1 MIKGLYTA
9 ASAMLAGLTRQKLI
23 SHNLANVDTPGFRQ
37 ILTSLDDWKN
47 TSVNTIPGV
56 TFSTDPQRYLG
67 QLGLGTD
74 TIPEVTDFS
83 EGALRQTG
91 YPLDVAIQGNGFF
104 HIRTPNGD
112 RYTRDGRFQR
122 DVAGNMVTAE
132 GYAVLNNAGN
142 PISLPAGPV
151 TIDRQGQVFANN
163 QPLTQLGIG
172 AFANPQ
178 TDLARDPDT
187 GDAFAAVGA
196 AAGGPTGTFTGTTEQ
211 GYVENS
217 NVNSAQMMT
226 QMVTVNRAY
235 EAAQRMVQAQDSLL
249 GEAITQ
255 VGRLS

>member
-1 MIKGLYTA
+1 MIKGLYSA
-9 ASAMLAGLTRQKLI
+9 ASAMLAGLTQQKLI

-37 ILTSLDDWKN
+37 ILTSLDDFTD

-56 TFSTDPQRYLG
+56 TFGSGPKRYLG

-74 TIPEVTDFS
+74 TIPEVTDYS

-91 YPLDVAIQGNGFF
+91 YPLDAALQGNGFF

-122 DVAGNMVTAE
+122 DTAGNLVTSE
-132 GYAVLNNAGN
+132 GFSVLDNAGN
-142 PISLPAGPV
+142 PITLAEGEV
-151 TIDRQGQVFANN
+151 TIDGRGFISVAGRQTA
-163 QPLTQLGIG
+163 QLGLA
-172 AFANPQ
+172 AFNDP
-178 TDLARDPDT
+178 TTELARDPDT
-187 GDAFAAVGA
+187 GSAFIAVGA
-196 AAGGPTGTFTGTTEQ
+196 AAGGPTGTVAGSVEQ

-217 NVNSAQMMT
+217 NVNTAQMMT

-235 EAAQRMVQAQDSLL
+235 EAAQRMVTVQDSLL
-249 GEAITQ
+249 GEAINQ